1 MEEAKQ
7 QHTLLIPG
15 FEDKAKTG
23 QRVDLGEF
31 NILSAQVVGSY
42 RMDQTRAVS
51 NEPVKRQIA
60 ADEIIELELQDG
72 IKLYLSSESYL
83 DLTQH
88 PNNQVSSEAV
98 LAPTHLEL
106 DDPSRGLKDFFIKS
120 ISFLKVL
127 LSTDDIVDQT
137 AIGIARVIED
147 KLTFGPGLYRCGVD
161 QFGLVEVPHKIPTN
175 RPILLFIHGTAS
187 STESS
192 FGDLWDGDQN
202 ALWHE
207 FATQTYG
214 KHIYAFEHRTLT
226 ESPIDNA
233 IQLLEALPHGARI
246 HLVTHSRG
254 GLIGELLC
262 RGQIPAGE
270 SPISE
275 EMLGLF
281 EPGSDDT
288 GQRRQAIKQQRE
300 ALVALNDL
308 LKNKRLKI
316 ERYIRVACP
325 ARGTTLASR
334 RLDLYFSVILN
345 TLSLIPGLLTSP
357 TYQLIKSFLLAVA
370 KQRTQ
375 PEDLPGLEA
384 MMPTSRLIQIINW
397 PRPASAADLSVIA
410 GDIEI
415 GGLFNS
421 LAVIATNLFYLEKH
435 DLVVNTEAMVS
446 DAPRENG
453 IRLFFHQGPEVC
465 HFNYFNNLAS
475 VQKIIS
481 GLKRADNSEGGFET
495 VVPFTQERLRGFTE
509 KPIDVNAP
517 VVYLLPGLFGSHLGI
532 GDNQIWMDFSALVD
546 GRFAELN
553 INQKGVKA
561 EQLHEETYFELID
574 YLSETHRVI
583 AFPIDWRLSLFESAK
598 VLAND
603 LRQRLK
609 DTHDNPV
616 PIRILAHSQGGL
628 IARAMIAEYPDL
640 WTEICQRENSR
651 LVLLGSPNRGCYTV
665 ARLLLGQERLL
676 RLLSLLDFRHDITS
690 ILKVLV
696 GFPGLLEMLPESSEN
711 SELDL
716 FDIDTWIQIQ
726 KNASGKFV
734 IPSERDLVNALKN
747 RRRLDEQL
755 QSGNELFFHDH
766 ISCIAGHDVSTPS
779 AFSFEKS
786 KEGFEIKF
794 LYTAQGD
801 GCVTWRSGQMAK
813 VKTWYTQVKH
823 GDLPTRRELFPAF
836 LDILESNQTFQLSD
850 HPVTT
855 GNRYLSPSPRADEI
869 LLYPDFRDLSE
880 AAFLKSRQL
889 ATIAQTPTQLEVNVT
904 HGDLRY
910 AKYSVAVGH
919 YQDDQIVS
927 AEEALNQKINGRL
940 STSFKL
946 GLYPGDIAT
955 AKSFLHIETASDN
968 KKLLG
973 AIVIG
978 LGNRGTLTAA
988 QLETTVTHA
997 MLDYIRTVY
1006 EQQLADQ
1013 PELGVSFLLISTRI
1027 GGLIKDDALSAIL
1040 RGILKANE
1048 ALNKHT
1054 FDSLRIKKVEFIEI
1068 YLDRAVRAM
1077 RSLYRICSNEEF
1089 KLPIRLN
1096 QFVQSG
1102 KNGRERI
1109 PHHHSRTIWQRLQVT
1124 SGKDGELHYTY
1135 LTERA
1140 RADATLIYTQRRLV
1154 ENFIN
1159 QSTASRQSEQGLA
1172 TCLFELLVPNDFKHN
1187 APHQDDILL
1196 ILDTETAHYPW
1207 ELLQQKLDKNT
1218 LPMAVRA
1225 GMIRQLIIDNNYS
1238 RHNGIFRGP
1247 NNALVVGDPVTG
1259 LNKFPPLSGASKE
1272 AFTVTEKLAHN
1283 GEYFVETR
1291 IEKNAGDI
1299 IKALYAKPYRILHLA
1314 GHGVYQYDYPET
1326 QAIEKIT
1333 GMVLSDGIFLTPIEI
1348 KQMSCIPELVFIN
1361 CCYLGYI
1368 ENHQTPQ
1375 FSTDLKPHLLAA
1387 NLAIQFIKE
1396 GVRCVVAAGWEV
1408 HDPAAKLFAEVF
1420 YDQMLAPNN
1429 ASFGIAVLKARK
1441 KVYQQFPG
1449 INTWGA
1455 YQCYGDPHFR
1465 LNPESDV
1472 STGKQLTKTW
1482 KQHNWPEFSAPKE
1495 LVLKLKD
1502 LEKEAA
1508 QISSTKSKQELA
1520 LYLQGLINQIPKHWF
1535 QKGELNSAI
1544 AAVWSSLGEYDKA
1557 LSYYE
1562 QAMHSDTANLPFHI
1576 VDQMCEIRIK
1586 QINRN
1591 LEKNLIIDEV
1601 PLATLEVAREQL
1613 THLNAIVHSK
1623 NRQRLLLLLNKS
1635 IGNIYS
1641 RLGEIYKHKA
1651 MKKNETHRLHAIDQM
1666 MKYYHKAYEHSK
1678 NCLDNEDAHAL
1689 LQWQMAAVVKNWR
1702 SRKNQLEDAEKILAI
1717 AEQLIEKQI
1726 ASSKDL
1732 QHLIDKSDCQLVLAL
1747 AKDSNSKD
1755 KNNLGGNIN
1764 SIVDNYV
1771 QAIKQANTE
1780 NISKTFESIQFLLEL
1795 SKNRRTKI
1803 AQIARKNL
1811 LDLHDKLKAIL
1822 P

>member
-1 MEEAKQ
+1 MEDK

-15 FEDKAKTG
+15 LEDTEKTG

-31 NILSAQVVGSY
+31 NIISAHVVGSY
-42 RMDQTRAVS
+42 RMDQTRTAS
-51 NEPVKRQIA
+51 NELVKRQIA

-72 IKLYLSSESYL
+72 ITLYLSSDSYF
-83 DLTQH
+83 DLTKQS
-88 PNNQVSSEAV
+88 NEYVSSEVV

-106 DDPSRGLKDFFIKS
+106 DDPSRGFKDFFIKS
-120 ISFLKVL
+120 LSFLKIL
-127 LSTDDIVDQT
+127 LPTDDLADQT
-137 AIGIARVIED
+137 AIGIARVVEN

-161 QFGLVEVPHKIPTN
+161 QFGLVEIPHKIPTN

-192 FGDLWDGDQN
+192 FGDLWHGDHN

-233 IQLLEALPHGARI
+233 IQLLEALPQGTRI

-254 GLIGELLC
+254 GLIGELLS
-262 RGQIPAGE
+262 RGQIPEGE
-270 SPISE
+270 LPINE
-275 EMLGLF
+275 EMLELY
-281 EPGSDDT
+281 EPETDAT
-288 GQRRQAIKQQRE
+288 EEQREAIRQQRE
-300 ALVALNDL
+300 ALVVLNDL
-308 LKNKRLKI
+308 LRNKRIKI
-316 ERYIRVACP
+316 ERYVRVACP

-345 TLSLIPGLLTSP
+345 TLSLIPVLLTSP

-397 PRPASAADLSVIA
+397 PRPPSAADLSVIA
-410 GDIEI
+410 GDIEV

-453 IRLFFHQGPEVC
+453 IRLSFHQGPEVC
-465 HFNYFNNLAS
+465 HFNYFNNLDS

-481 GLKRADNSEGGFET
+481 GLKRADDSEGGFET
-495 VVPFTQERLRGFTE
+495 VSPVAKGRLRGFSE

-517 VVYLLPGLFGSHLGI
+517 IVYLLPGLFGSHLEVGEK
-532 GDNQIWMDFSALVD
+532 QIWMDLSALVD
-546 GRFAELN
+546 GQFAELS
-553 INQKGVKA
+553 IDQPGVKV
-561 EQLHEETYFELID
+561 EQLHEETYYELID
-574 YLSETHRVI
+574 YLSDTHQVI

-598 VLAND
+598 VLAKT
-603 LRQRLK
+603 LRQQLE

-628 IARAMIAEYPDL
+628 IARAMIAEYPAL

-651 LVLLGSPNRGCYTV
+651 LVLLGTPNRGCYTI
-665 ARLLLGQERLL
+665 ARLLLGHERLVQ
-676 RLLSLLDFRHDITS
+676 LLTLLDFKHDFKS
-690 ILKVLV
+690 ILKALV
-696 GFPGLLEMLPESSEN
+696 GFPGLLEMLPEVSEN
-711 SELDL
+711 SELNL
-716 FDIDTWIQIQ
+716 FDIDTWRHIQ
-726 KNASGKFV
+726 KRSSGKV
-734 IPSERDLVNALKN
+734 VVPSERDLANALKN
-747 RRRLDEQL
+747 RRRLDQQL
-755 QSGNELFFHDH
+755 QTGEELFFHDH
-766 ISCIAGHDVSTPS
+766 VSYIAGHDFSTPS
-779 AFSFEKS
+779 AFSFDKS
-786 KEGFEIKF
+786 NDELVIKF

-801 GCVTWRSGQMAK
+801 GCVTWESGQLAK
-813 VKTWYTQVKH
+813 VKTWYAEVKH
-823 GDLPTRRELFPAF
+823 GDLPSRRELFPAL
-836 LDILESNQTFQLSD
+836 LDILETNQTFLLSD
-850 HPVTT
+850 RPVTAS
-855 GNRYLSPSPRADEI
+855 NRYISPASGRDEI

-880 AAFLKSRQL
+880 AAFLKSRQS
-889 ATIAQTPTQLEVNVT
+889 TVITQRQMYLQVQVT

-910 AKYSVAVGH
+910 AKFPVAVGH

-927 AEEALNQKINGRL
+927 AEEALNQKVNGRL
-940 STSFKL
+940 STSYRL
-946 GLYPGDIAT
+946 GLYPGGIAT
-955 AKSFLHIETASDN
+955 AKSFLQSEISPDD
-968 KKLLG
+968 KKLSG

-1013 PELGVSFLLISTRI
+1013 PALGVSFLLISTRI

-1040 RGILKANE
+1040 RGILQANE

-1054 FDSLRIKKVEFIEI
+1054 FDSLRINKVEFIEI

-1089 KLPIRLN
+1089 KSSIRLN

-1109 PHHHSRTIWQRLQVT
+1109 PHHHSQSIWQRLQVT

-1140 RADATLIYTQRRLV
+1140 RADATLVYTQRRLV

-1159 QSTASRQSEQGLA
+1159 QSTATRQSEQGLA

-1187 APHQDDILL
+1187 APHQDDVLL
-1196 ILDTETAHYPW
+1196 ILDQETAHYPW

-1225 GMIRQLIIDNNYS
+1225 GMIRQLIIGNNYS

-1259 LNKFPPLSGASKE
+1259 LKLFPSLPGARKE
-1272 AFTVTEKLAHN
+1272 AFSVTEKLAHN
-1283 GEYFVETR
+1283 GEYNVETR
-1291 IEKNAGDI
+1291 IEKDAGDI

-1326 QAIEKIT
+1326 EAIEQIT
-1333 GMVLSDGIFLTPIEI
+1333 GMVLSDGIFLTPVEI

-1368 ENHQTPQ
+1368 ENNQVPQ
-1375 FSTDLKPHLLAA
+1375 FFTGLKPHLLAA

-1408 HDPAAKLFAEVF
+1408 HDPAARLFAEVF
-1420 YDQMLAPNN
+1420 YEQMLAPNN
-1429 ASFGIAVLKARK
+1429 ASFGVAVQQARK

-1465 LNPESDV
+1465 LNPEVEV
-1472 STGKQLTKTW
+1472 STAQQFSKTW

-1495 LVLKLKD
+1495 LILKLKD

-1520 LYLQGLINQIPKHWF
+1520 LYLQALISQTPKHWF
-1535 QKGELNSAI
+1535 QEGELNSSI
-1544 AAVWSSLGEYDKA
+1544 AAVWSSLGEYEKA
-1557 LSYYE
+1557 LNYYE
-1562 QAMHSDTANLPFHI
+1562 KSMQSNTANLPFHI
-1576 VDQMCEIRIK
+1576 VDHMCKIRLKLVNSHLKENLIFDENP
-1586 QINRN
+1586 ITN
-1591 LEKNLIIDEV
+1591 LE
-1601 PLATLEVAREQL
+1601 AAREQL
-1613 THLNAIVHSK
+1613 THLNAIAFSK
-1623 NRQRLLLLLNKS
+1623 KRQHLLLLIDEGISK
-1635 IGNIYS
+1635 IYH
-1641 RLGEIYKHKA
+1641 RLGEINKHQA
-1651 MKKNETHRLHAIDQM
+1651 MKENEAQRLRAIDQM
-1666 MKYYHKAYEHSK
+1666 IRYYKTAYEHSRI
-1678 NCLDNEDAHAL
+1678 CLENEDVHAL
-1689 LQWQMAAVVKNWR
+1689 IQWQMAAVVKNWR
-1702 SRKNQLEDAEKILAI
+1702 SRKNELEGTEKNLQFAG
-1717 AEQLIEKQI
+1717 QLIEKHL

-1732 QHLIDKSDCQLVLAL
+1732 QYWIDKADCQLVMLL
-1747 AKDSNSKD
+1747 AKDSSSKD
-1755 KNNLGGNIN
+1755 KNNLAKNIN
-1764 SIVDNYV
+1764 TIVEDYV

-1780 NISKTFESIQFLLEL
+1780 NTSRVLESVQFLLEL
-1795 SKNRRTKI
+1795 SKNRRTKT
-1803 AQIARKNL
+1803 AQITQENL
-1811 LDLHDKLKAIL
+1811 LNLQDKLRAML
-1822 P
+1822 S